1 MKFIKTAFILLAN
14 TVLLTHGQTN
24 TIQFI
29 QAIKQDKTTFY
40 DTEGYGI
47 FLQDYEYNFDEK
59 GINKIKKKF
68 SIPKE
73 TQVSEDPDF
82 PGAKI
87 LAYEHL
93 KGESK
98 THAIYYINQS
108 VNEKITVIGFSTL
121 CERVKSIEKEL
132 YRAITFNLLPAEV
145 YIPSIVDT
153 IQFAGRSID
162 LGPACHWRGVR
173 NLQCPDMGQINWSE
187 FSSAE
192 RARQMMI
199 GQMAL
204 NSEMKMGDV
213 LEDLE
218 TDIIFEGTPVKAIKR
233 KLKIKLPQFIMGGS
247 NILIIYYVTAEVRN
261 RYVGCVLSH
270 YTDDIGAQTLP
281 PLLSEV
287 MKLKE

>member
-1 MKFIKTAFILLAN
+1 MKFIKIVLIILTN
-14 TVLLTHGQTN
+14 TVLWAHGQT
-24 TIQFI
+24 QAFQYI
-29 QAIKQDKTTFY
+29 QAIKQEKTTFY

-73 TQVSEDPDF
+73 TQVSEDSDF

-87 LAYEHL
+87 LTYDHI
-93 KGESK
+93 KGEIK
-98 THAIYYINQS
+98 THAIYYIYQS

-121 CERVKSIEKEL
+121 CERVMSIEKEL
-132 YRAITFNLLPAEV
+132 YRAITFNLLPAEI
-145 YIPSIVDT
+145 YAPSLVDT

-187 FSSAE
+187 FSSPE
-192 RARQMMI
+192 RAQQMI
-199 GQMAL
+199 DGQKFL
-204 NSEMKMGDV
+204 NSEMKLGDV
-213 LEDLE
+213 LEDRE
-218 TDIIFEGTPVKAIKR
+218 IDIIFEETPVKAIKR
-233 KLKIKLPQFIMGGS
+233 KLKIKLPQLIMGGS
-247 NILIIYYVTAEVRN
+247 NILIIYYVTAEVRG
-261 RYVGCVLSH
+261 RHIACVLSH